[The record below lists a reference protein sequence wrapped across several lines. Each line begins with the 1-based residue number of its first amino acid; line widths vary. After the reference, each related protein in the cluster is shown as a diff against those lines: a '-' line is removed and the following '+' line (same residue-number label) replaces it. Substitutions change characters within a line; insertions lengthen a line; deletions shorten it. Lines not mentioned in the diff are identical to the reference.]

1 MFFDKLN
8 KARGVKMKNLPFL
21 FLLSILLLFLPLR
34 GETELNLSLTT
45 LNPLYA
51 DINSTP
57 VGGYI
62 RLFLKR
68 NLDYLDIRGSYT
80 RGSSDIKSQSKMEFS
95 IQVERVLWRKL
106 VVNWNYS
113 QWREAENLFVY
124 YVFNKTRSEI
134 LSKKWKEAIVGLGL
148 GVRLGEYRKS
158 FFSAVGNFGYTWVNK
173 ITDLKLL
180 DKRFKNNLIGTPV
193 LGMNL
198 KTRLELKTFW
208 FDFEGD
214 YNYLLKDKESK
225 AEFIFGVGAR
235 IVKRIGIKGN
245 VLESY
250 IGNRKGLR
258 YTGVAVGVVVF
269 LGEV

>member
-1 MFFDKLN
+1 
-8 KARGVKMKNLPFL
+8 MKNLPFL
-21 FLLSILLLFLPLR
+21 FLLSIFLLFLPLR
-34 GETELNLSLTT
+34 GTELNLSFTT

-57 VGGYI
+57 IGGCI
-62 RLFLKR
+62 GLFLKR
-68 NLDYLDIRGSYT
+68 NLDYLDIRGNYT
-80 RGSSDIKSQSKMEFS
+80 KGSSDIKNQSKVEFS

-106 VVNWNYS
+106 VVNWSYS

-134 LSKKWKEAIVGLGL
+134 LSKKWKEAIIDLGL

-158 FFSAVGNFGYTWVNK
+158 FFSAVGNFGYAWVDK
-173 ITDLKLL
+173 ITNLRLLNTRLK
-180 DKRFKNNLIGTPV
+180 DNLTRTPV
-193 LGMNL
+193 VGANL
-198 KTRLELKTFW
+198 KTRLKLKTFW

-214 YNYLLKDKESK
+214 YNYLLKDKESR
-225 AEFIFGVGAR
+225 ARFVFGIGAR
-235 IVKRIGIKGN
+235 IVKQVGIKGN
-245 VLESY
+245 VFESY
-250 IGNRKGLR
+250 IGSRKGLR